1 MTLSDIDS
9 VKAASQAASSGEGD
23 SGMNGS
29 GAGDSVRHGSEAAD
43 SGMNGSGKNRPGNGS
58 RRNGAG
64 NGGPMLELNDVHT
77 FYGNVEALKGVNLY
91 LEGGEMVALLGANG
105 AGKTTTLSSIMG
117 LVAPKRGRI
126 LFEGS
131 DILGVR
137 SESLVK
143 KGLVMVPE
151 GRRIFPALTVMENLR
166 MGAFLRNDQDGI
178 KEDLEYVLDLFPIL
192 ATRSKQTGGTL
203 SGGEQQ
209 MLAISRGLMGRPR
222 LLLLDEPSLG
232 LAPLVIRSIFE
243 TIRKINVEQGTTI
256 LLVEQNANLALNLVN
271 RAYIMVT
278 GKISMSGSAK
288 DLLSDESVRAAYLG
302 G

>member
-1 MTLSDIDS
+1 M
-9 VKAASQAASSGEGD
+9 
-23 SGMNGS
+23 
-29 GAGDSVRHGSEAAD
+29 
-43 SGMNGSGKNRPGNGS
+43 S
-58 RRNGAG
+58 RN
-64 NGGPMLELNDVHT
+64 MLEIIGVKTH
-77 FYGNVEALKGVNLY
+77 YGNVEALKGVSLS
-91 LEGGEMVALLGANG
+91 LAEGEMVALLGANG
-105 AGKTTTLSSIMG
+105 AGKTTALSSITG
-117 LVAPKRGRI
+117 LVAPKRGQI
-126 LFEGS
+126 LFEGE
-131 DILGVR
+131 DILGAR
-137 SESLVK
+137 PESLVK

-166 MGAFLRNDQDGI
+166 MGAFLRNDQAGI
-178 KEDLEYVLDLFPIL
+178 KDDLEYVLDLFQIL
-192 ATRSKQTGGTL
+192 ATRAKQTGGTL

-243 TIRKINVEQGTTI
+243 TIRKINAEQGTTI

-278 GKISMSGSAK
+278 GLIYMSGLAK
-288 DLLSDESVRAAYLG
+288 DLLSDESVREAYLG